1 MSGTFAGV
9 PVNLSA
15 VESTTRTIETETE
28 WSVPFPGRTII
39 HQLFVSLSLDQ
50 GGFKVA
56 MPPTIRQ
63 QALTRAHDELGPF
76 LREVVKKSKAMAVLS
91 GYKGTE
97 VGFPVVVH
105 ELDAWAMRI
114 CNCWPH

>member
-15 VESTTRTIETETE
+15 VESTIRTIETETE

-76 LREVVKKSKAMAVLS
+76 LREVAKNRKRWRFSVAI
-91 GYKGTE
+91 KG
-97 VGFPVVVH
+97 PK
-105 ELDAWAMRI
+105 LASRL
-114 CNCWPH
+114 